1 MDKKYDYIYNI
12 ICILILIVT
21 IFVLGFKLSKSIVY
35 DDLLCKPELEKD
47 NKLVS
52 SYYDSSFGCVYLQ
65 CEEGYT
71 RFEKI
76 LKYGKCYE
84 ISFMNLKV
92 IIDTK
97 ETFEREKWD
106 VK

>member
-35 DDLLCKPELEKD
+35 NDLLCKPELEKD
-47 NKLVS
+47 NELVS

-71 RFEKI
+71 RFERI

-84 ISFMNLKV
+84 ISYMNLKV

-97 ETFEREKWD
+97 
-106 VK
+106 

>member
-1 MDKKYDYIYNI
+1 VRWKMDKKYDYIYNI

-47 NKLVS
+47 NELVS

-71 RFEKI
+71 RFERI

-84 ISFMNLKV
+84 ISYMNLKV

-97 ETFEREKWD
+97 
-106 VK
+106 

>member
-71 RFEKI
+71 RFERI

-84 ISFMNLKV
+84 ISYMNLKV

-97 ETFEREKWD
+97 
-106 VK
+106 

>member
-47 NKLVS
+47 NELVS

-71 RFEKI
+71 RFERI

-84 ISFMNLKV
+84 ISYMNLKV

-97 ETFEREKWD
+97 
-106 VK
+106 